1 MNTCTVIEKSSVK
14 SLALGGFDGL
24 HLGHRALLERLGE
37 NGAVLV
43 IENFHMDLTPGCVR
57 SRFTDKPVILL
68 ALDRVCNLTPAEF
81 VAYLKSE
88 FVNLRR
94 LVVGYDFRFGR
105 ERAAG
110 AAELAQLFD
119 GETIVIPEVCVE
131 GEGVHSTRIRE
142 LIRKARIEEATALLG
157 RPHLIEG
164 EVIRGQ
170 GLGMRRLYP
179 TLNLE
184 VRRFILPAEGVYATF
199 TEVKGRCYPSVSFL
213 GHRVSTD
220 GSFAIE
226 THILDENADLHG
238 VAEAAIWFK
247 KRLRANHKF
256 DSLDELKTQIEADIS
271 EAQKYLAQ
279 KEPPCVNLSSN

>member
-1 MNTCTVIEKSSVK
+1 
-14 SLALGGFDGL
+14 
-24 HLGHRALLERLGE
+24 
-37 NGAVLV
+37 
-43 IENFHMDLTPGCVR
+43 MDLTPGCVR

-68 ALDRVCNLTPAEF
+68 ALDRVCDLSPAEF
-81 VAYLKSE
+81 VAYLKKE

-110 AAELAQLFD
+110 AADLANLFD

-238 VAEAAIWFK
+238 TAEAAIWFE

-256 DSLDELKTQIEADIS
+256 DSLEALKAQIEADIA

-279 KEPPCVNLSSN
+279 KEPPCVNLSNS